1 MNDESGARVLI
12 VDDDPGLR
20 GLLVE
25 YLAVQGMTPF
35 AVADG
40 VAMRA
45 WLQGQPADLVIM
57 DLMLPGEDGL
67 ALTRWI
73 KAQTALPVIMLSA
86 RGEAFDRIIGLEVGA
101 DDYLPKPFE
110 PRELL
115 ARIRAVLR
123 RGNVATPA
131 TVQTVQPVKA
141 AGMRF
146 GPYRME
152 MDSRRLFRQ
161 DDRSDDRSDEEI
173 PLSAAEFA
181 LLEVF
186 VTHPNRVL
194 SRDQIMDW
202 LKGYER
208 DAFDRSIDI
217 RVTRVRRKIEP
228 DPTHPV
234 YLRTVW
240 GQGYLF
246 VPTGAV

>member
-1 MNDESGARVLI
+1 MNDEGAVRVLI

-20 GLLVE
+20 SLLAE
-25 YLAVQGMTPF
+25 YLAAQGMTPF
-35 AVADG
+35 VVADG

-45 WLQGQPADLVIM
+45 WLQEQRADLVIM

-67 ALTRWI
+67 SLTRWI
-73 KAQTALPVIMLSA
+73 KSHRDLPVIMLSA

-123 RGNVATPA
+123 RGGVVTAAVVTAA
-131 TVQTVQPVKA
+131 TVQVVEA
-141 AGMRF
+141 AGVRF

-152 MDSRRLFRQ
+152 MDSHRLFRC
-161 DDRSDDRSDEEI
+161 DERGDEEI
-173 PLSAAEFA
+173 PLSAAEFS

-234 YLRTVW
+234 FLRTVW

>member
-1 MNDESGARVLI
+1 MNDEGAVRVLV

-20 GLLVE
+20 GLLAE
-25 YLAVQGMTPF
+25 YLAAQGMTPF
-35 AVADG
+35 VVPDG

-45 WLQGQPADLVIM
+45 WLQEQRADLVIM

-67 ALTRWI
+67 SLTRWI
-73 KAQTALPVIMLSA
+73 KSHKGLPVIMLSA

-123 RGNVATPA
+123 RGSVATSAVATAA
-131 TVQTVQPVKA
+131 TVQTAAA
-141 AGMRF
+141 AGVRF

-152 MDSRRLFRQ
+152 MDSHRLFRC
-161 DDRSDDRSDEEI
+161 DERGDEEI

-228 DPTHPV
+228 DSSHPV

>member
-1 MNDESGARVLI
+1 MNDESAVRVLI

-20 GLLVE
+20 NLLAE
-25 YLAVQGMTPF
+25 YLTAQGMLPH

-45 WLQGQPADLVIM
+45 WLQDQHADLVIM

-67 ALTRWI
+67 SLTRWI
-73 KAQTALPVIMLSA
+73 KAHTALPVIMLSA
-86 RGEAFDRIIGLEVGA
+86 RGESFDRIIGLEVGA

-123 RGNVATPA
+123 RGNVTSPV
-131 TVQTVQPVKA
+131 TTQTVEA
-141 AGMRF
+141 AGLRF

-152 MDSRRLFRQ
+152 MDSHRLFRG
-161 DDRSDDRSDEEI
+161 DEEVL
-173 PLSAAEFA
+173 LSSAEFA

-186 VTHPNRVL
+186 VTRPNRVL

-246 VPTGAV
+246 VPTGAA

>member
-1 MNDESGARVLI
+1 MNDESGVRVLI

-25 YLAVQGMTPF
+25 YLAMQGMMPF

-45 WLQGQPADLVIM
+45 WLQEQRADLVIM

-67 ALTRWI
+67 SLTRWI
-73 KAQTALPVIMLSA
+73 KSKTSQPVIMLSA
-86 RGEAFDRIIGLEVGA
+86 RGETFDRIIGLEVGA

-123 RGNVATPA
+123 RGKMATPA
-131 TVQTVQPVKA
+131 PAQTAEA
-141 AGMRF
+141 AGVRF

-152 MDSRRLFRQ
+152 MDSRRLFRR
-161 DDRSDDRSDEEI
+161 DDRGDEEI

-228 DPTHPV
+228 DPPHPV

-246 VPTGAV
+246 VPTGAA